1 MLDKWKK
8 LVNLVEI
15 RTTDVTFKMSR
26 RHLPLLI
33 RPRSVG
39 TAFLYVFYNDD
50 LIVDELAADQIFV
63 NAVKP

>member
-1 MLDKWKK
+1 M
-8 LVNLVEI
+8 NLVEI